1 MKGIIFDVQ
10 RWSLHDGPG
19 IRSNIFLKG
28 CPLSCLW
35 CSNPESQDKNK
46 ELAFFKDMDT
56 VPTGPQIQQICLH
69 VPKYGNDIPDVDNL
83 VSKVLESVCEELPQ
97 YKNTRYGRGPIGGI
111 FQASTTTV
119 SSNTPFGLLTGSLP
133 DGREKG
139 ASLSDGQ
146 SPMRGTD
153 EKGPTAVVR
162 SVSRCKNVIL
172 SEGSLFNM
180 KLLPQDLKD

>member
-1 MKGIIFDVQ
+1 MISPETKLLELQIPEIVLYAIKKLIFD
-10 RWSLHDGPG
+10 
-19 IRSNIFLKG
+19 
-28 CPLSCLW
+28 
-35 CSNPESQDKNK
+35 DKK
-46 ELAFFKDMDT
+46 LTGEQLMHALLTDFKDMDT

-83 VSKVLESVCEELPQ
+83 VSKCLKVCA
-97 YKNTRYGRGPIGGI
+97 KNYHSIKIHDMVVDLLAEFSRLQQQRFHQIHR
-111 FQASTTTV
+111 
-119 SSNTPFGLLTGSLP
+119 FGLLTGSLP